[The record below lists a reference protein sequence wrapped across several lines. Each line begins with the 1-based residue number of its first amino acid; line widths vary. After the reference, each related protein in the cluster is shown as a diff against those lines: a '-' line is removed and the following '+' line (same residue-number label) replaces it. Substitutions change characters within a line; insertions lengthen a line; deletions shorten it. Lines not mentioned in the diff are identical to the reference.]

1 MELAGDGYT
10 AKFAPKA
17 NFSGLASFKYTVKGN
32 DNTEYTGRVEVL
44 VEKSAGAGTDTTT
57 VLPQDTTAR
66 DTSATDTT
74 SIVAGDSTAT
84 DSTTVIRDI
93 RRARPADMR
102 GATHKEYRD
111 LKGRRFDKQI
121 PYRVM
126 F

>member
-1 MELAGDGYT
+1 M
-10 AKFAPKA
+10 
-17 NFSGLASFKYTVKGN
+17 KGN

-44 VEKSAGAGTDTTT
+44 VEKSAGAGTDTST
-57 VLPQDTTAR
+57 VQPQDTTAR

-84 DSTTVIRDI
+84 DSTTVIRDL
-93 RRARPADMR
+93 RRARPAEMR
-102 GATHKEYRD
+102 GPAHKEYRD
-111 LKGRRFDKQI
+111 LKGRRFEKLI

>member
-1 MELAGDGYT
+1 
-10 AKFAPKA
+10 
-17 NFSGLASFKYTVKGN
+17 VQ
-32 DNTEYTGRVEVL
+32 
-44 VEKSAGAGTDTTT
+44 
-57 VLPQDTTAR
+57 PQDTTAR

-84 DSTTVIRDI
+84 DSTTLIRDI
-93 RRARPADMR
+93 RRTRPADMR

-111 LKGRRFDKQI
+111 LKGRRFDRLI

>member
-1 MELAGDGYT
+1 MEFAGDGYT
-10 AKFAPKA
+10 ARFAPKA

-44 VEKSAGAGTDTTT
+44 VEKSAGADTSI
-57 VLPQDTTAR
+57 VQPQDTTAR

-74 SIVAGDSTAT
+74 SIVVGDSTVT
-84 DSTTVIRDI
+84 DSTTLIRDI
-93 RRARPADMR
+93 RRARPAEMR
-102 GATHKEYRD
+102 GATHKNYRD

>member
-1 MELAGDGYT
+1 
-10 AKFAPKA
+10 
-17 NFSGLASFKYTVKGN
+17 V
-32 DNTEYTGRVEVL
+32 
-44 VEKSAGAGTDTTT
+44 GTDTTT
-57 VLPQDTTAR
+57 VQPQDTTAR

-84 DSTTVIRDI
+84 DSTTVIHSTTVIRDI

-111 LKGRRFDKQI
+111 LKGRRFDRQI